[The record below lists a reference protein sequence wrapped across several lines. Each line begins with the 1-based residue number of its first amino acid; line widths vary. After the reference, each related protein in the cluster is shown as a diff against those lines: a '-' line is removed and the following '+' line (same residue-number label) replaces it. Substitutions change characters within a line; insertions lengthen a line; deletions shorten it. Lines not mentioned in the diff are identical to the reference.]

1 MCVNEYVR
9 ETVPVA
15 TDAAVVSVS
24 SVTPPTLKISAVDA
38 MTYRN
43 STFELLHGKEARNP
57 LQLHH
62 LQRLL
67 RCSLAM

>member
-24 SVTPPTLKISAVDA
+24 SVTPPTLKISAVIE
-38 MTYRN
+38 T
-43 STFELLHGKEARNP
+43 LLESGAI
-57 LQLHH
+57 
-62 LQRLL
+62 
-67 RCSLAM
+67 